1 MKNLKIKYRLIML
14 FWIIVAILSAVF
26 STKELF
32 YNIPSSILSGWML
45 GTYARKLKELKN
57 KNEKS

>member
-1 MKNLKIKYRLIML
+1 ML
-14 FWIIVAILSAVF
+14 FWILIAILSAVF

-45 GTYARKLKELKN
+45 GTYSRKLKELKN
-57 KNEKS
+57 KNEKN